1 MYCLDTDVIIEF
13 LRGDKKIIDKI
24 KTISKDAPLFVTSLS
39 LSELYKGA
47 YLSSNKEK
55 EIIKIKELLDYL
67 ELITLTEKTAEIFG
81 RLYHSLLKS
90 GKKTQEFDLLNA
102 SIALTYDLVF
112 VSRNKKHYVNIPGLK
127 LESW

>member
-13 LRGDKKIIDKI
+13 LRGDKKIFDKI

-102 SIALTYDLVF
+102 SIALTYD
-112 VSRNKKHYVNIPGLK
+112 
-127 LESW
+127 